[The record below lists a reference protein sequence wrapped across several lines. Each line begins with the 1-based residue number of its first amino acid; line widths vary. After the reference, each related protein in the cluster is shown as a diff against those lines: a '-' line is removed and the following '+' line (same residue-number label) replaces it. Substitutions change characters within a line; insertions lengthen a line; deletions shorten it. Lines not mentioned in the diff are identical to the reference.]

1 MEIKD
6 ILSIIVMFCN
16 ICIMAYG
23 FYKFLG
29 RPHSTLEA
37 KVIALEKEVQDLKLD
52 VRDGDKQIAV
62 NANALGV
69 IQKCLLALLEFE
81 ISFCLSSGYND
92 TDDLEAAKRELH
104 NYLSTK

>member
-37 KVIALEKEVQDLKLD
+37 KVIALEKEFQDLKLD

-62 NANALGV
+62 SANALAV
-69 IQKCLLALLEFE
+69 MQKCLLALIEFE

-92 TDDLEAAKRELH
+92 TDDLEAAKKELH